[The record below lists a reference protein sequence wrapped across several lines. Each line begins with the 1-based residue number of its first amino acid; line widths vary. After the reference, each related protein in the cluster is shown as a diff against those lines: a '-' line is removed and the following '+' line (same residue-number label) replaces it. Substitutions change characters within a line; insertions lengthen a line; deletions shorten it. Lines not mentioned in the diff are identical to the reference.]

1 MRIRLPRTASYAD
14 ASGGDPSDGHMRSDN
29 RLALLDQAFYSGHRA
44 AGQKEVMQVGWLYEH
59 PLDLDELKRFH
70 RDLAYGLLGRR
81 IERSP
86 LPFGRYRWVSD
97 RQPSELDIAERAR
110 PRAEV
115 GDWLDECSQLPI
127 DAESGPAWRLSVLP
141 LTDGSTAV
149 TLVMSHYVI
158 DGLGG
163 VIAVTLAILGD
174 TRDYGYPPPRS
185 RKRLHALLQD
195 AGEAA
200 RGTPAAGRALVAALR
215 EAQRR
220 RRDGAPSVASRGV
233 VGTET
238 ELDEPVLVPG
248 ISLHIDID
256 QWDSRA
262 AALGGTESTLAA
274 ALTAKL
280 GEHMGRRKSDG
291 EVTIWLLVSQRTA
304 TDTRAVAVSFA
315 RASIDPT
322 HVTSDLGAARTAI
335 KNALQTL
342 RETPDQAMELAP
354 MTPFT
359 PNRTWRQLVD
369 YALDDPDQPAVC
381 SNLGE
386 AGPVVTRP
394 DGTHAEYAYV
404 RGRSQHV
411 TRRWVERTGGQLQVF
426 YGRASELNRICIHI
440 LGYQPGGVTTRPAL
454 RDLVARTLAE
464 FDLTAEID

>member
-1 MRIRLPRTASYAD
+1 MRIRLPRASSSAGTSSGAAGDGD
-14 ASGGDPSDGHMRSDN
+14 ARPDN
-29 RLALLDQAFYSGHRA
+29 RLALLDQAFYTGHRA

-70 RDLAYGLLGRR
+70 RNLAYGLLGRR

-86 LPFGRYRWVSD
+86 LPFGRYRWVSE
-97 RQPSELDIAERAR
+97 RQPTELDIAEHAR
-110 PRAEV
+110 PRADV

-127 DAESGPAWRLSVLP
+127 DAESGPGWRLSVLP
-141 LTDGSTAV
+141 LIDGSTAV

-163 VIAVTLAILGD
+163 VVAVTLAILGD
-174 TRDYGYPPPRS
+174 TRDYGYPRPRS
-185 RKRLHALLQD
+185 RKRLHALVED

-200 RGTPAAGRALVAALR
+200 RGIPAAGRALVAALR

-220 RRDGAPSVASRGV
+220 RRDEGPLTAPRAIAGSGSDA
-233 VGTET
+233 
-238 ELDEPVLVPG
+238 DEPLLVPG
-248 ISLHIDID
+248 VSLHINID
-256 QWDSRA
+256 EWDARA

-291 EVTIWLLVSQRTA
+291 EVTVWLLVSQRTA

-322 HVTSDLGAARTAI
+322 HVTTDLREARTAI
-335 KNALQTL
+335 KNALKAL
-342 RETPDQAMELAP
+342 RETPDQAAELAP
-354 MTPFT
+354 LTPFT
-359 PNRTWRQLVD
+359 PNQTWKQLVD

-394 DGTHAEYAYV
+394 DGTHSKYAYV

-426 YGRASELNRICIHI
+426 YGRASGLNKICVHI

-454 RDLVARTLAE
+454 RELVARTLAE